1 VTVTTARR
9 LAGGLGALALG
20 GALVL
25 TGAAPASAH
34 VGNHLPDSK
43 YYQSVITSEAPQVQG
58 LDLSLIKSGESITL
72 TNNTGKTVEVS
83 GYTGEEYLRF
93 DSQGVWQNNN
103 SLSSFLN
110 GSLVINGFAQQLSQG
125 QGNKPPDW
133 KNIAPG
139 NTYSWHDHR
148 MHWMAQERPPMVAAA
163 PHQAHKVFDWS
174 MNLTVG
180 GSPVVVKGTLNW
192 LGAPVIGGLA
202 IALMV
207 TGGTVLVALIGLLL
221 VRRRIT
227 REREQVLAAAGH
239 PLSSP
244 AGDAVAS

>member
-1 VTVTTARR
+1 MTTARR
-9 LAGGLGALALG
+9 LGAGLGALALG

-25 TGAAPASAH
+25 AGAGPASAH
-34 VGNHLPDSK
+34 TGNHLPDSK
-43 YYQSVITSEAPQVQG
+43 YYNSVITSESPQVQG

-93 DSQGVWQNNN
+93 DAQGVWQNNN

-110 GSLVINGFAQQLSQG
+110 GSLVINGFAQQLSQN

-133 KNIAPG
+133 KKIADG

-148 MHWMAQERPPMVAAA
+148 MHWMAQERPPMVAAD
-163 PHQAHKVFDWS
+163 PHNPHKVFEWS
-174 MNLTVG
+174 MDLTVDG
-180 GSPVVVKGTLNW
+180 TPVVVKGTLSW
-192 LGAPVIGGLA
+192 LGSPVIGGLA

-207 TGGTVLVALIGLLL
+207 TGGTVLIALIGLLL
-221 VRRRIT
+221 VRRRIA
-227 REREQVLAAAGH
+227 REREAVLAAAGH
-239 PLSSP
+239 PS
-244 AGDAVAS
+244 GDSRSAAAS